1 MTPANILNFYVVIAD
16 SYLVINWVV
25 HDVKSSFTN
34 GVDVNFIFGFKAV
47 SFGVS

>member
-16 SYLVINWVV
+16 SYLVIDWVI
-25 HDVKSSFTN
+25 HDVETPFTN
-34 GVDVNFIFGFKAV
+34 CIYVNFIAGFKAV